1 MMITESKTARA
12 ASRTRRPRQT
22 YEPPPRRRLVGVP
35 ASARLARFE
44 AWFADAFSE
53 AIEPRRDRLAKL

>member
-35 ASARLARFE
+35 APARLARFE
-44 AWFADAFSE
+44 AWFADAFAE
-53 AIEPRRDRLAKL
+53 VRDEPRP